1 MALFLN
7 RQRIFFFCIFLLLPW
22 LLKANDI
29 KVENVIL
36 TGRDRVADYIQVQF
50 NLSWQNSFRLASGA
64 SNRDAAWVF
73 VKYKIGTNG
82 TWKHATLS
90 TSGHVIPTDG
100 AA

>member
-1 MALFLN
+1 MTMLSPTKSS
-7 RQRIFFFCIFLLLPW
+7 IFACFFVLLPAM
-22 LLKANDI
+22 LMANDI

-36 TGRDRVADYIQVQF
+36 TGRNRVADYVQVQF

-64 SNRDAAWVF
+64 SNWDAAWVF

-90 TSGHVIPTDG
+90 TS
-100 AA
+100 